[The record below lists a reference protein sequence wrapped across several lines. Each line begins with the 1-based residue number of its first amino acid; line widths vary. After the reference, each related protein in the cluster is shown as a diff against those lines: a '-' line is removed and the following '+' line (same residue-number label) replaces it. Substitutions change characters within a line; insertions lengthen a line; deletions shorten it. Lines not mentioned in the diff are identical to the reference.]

1 MSILTYSIHIFNF
14 PETLLFV
21 AQVTPFKERMCI
33 VHSPGPPSDP
43 DDEEYE
49 YMNKHTA
56 SLQASKHHG
65 QFKDNSPCIQMK
77 DMGGHASNE
86 DKDTLHSSSS
96 EDQASLEYEY
106 MDIRGSETE
115 ENNNPPQT
123 HDSPLR
129 TTVQEQP
136 RIAREVLDEV
146 EEDDYQ
152 EDDNYQYTNRQPKLR
167 QALQDR
173 NEGKGPRRGEHYAE
187 EYEEMN
193 SLAAL
198 GADEL
203 AVYQNV
209 RGEEEGAVKG
219 AEGHRASG
227 IDPYVKVRAGVAIG
241 EQGGVDRSF
250 DNPDYWHSRMFLKSN
265 AVRT

>member
-1 MSILTYSIHIFNF
+1 MSILTYSIYHF

-21 AQVTPFKERMCI
+21 AQVTPFKDRMCI

-49 YMNKHTA
+49 YMN
-56 SLQASKHHG
+56 SS
-65 QFKDNSPCIQMK
+65 CIQMK

-115 ENNNPPQT
+115 ENNPPQT
-123 HDSPLR
+123 HESPPR

-152 EDDNYQYTNRQPKLR
+152 EGDNYQYTNRQPKLR

-209 RGEEEGAVKG
+209 RGDEEGAVKG